1 MSRLCARRTDVGLK
15 KPIESAGTE
24 RKDRSDHSDDLERK
38 DKENTSDAGEDGGK
52 PLDTELDQ
60 QEIDDSSLLDTSD
73 R

>member
-38 DKENTSDAGEDGGK
+38 DKEKRSDTDKGSGK
-52 PLDTELDQ
+52 LLEIELDQ
-60 QEIDDSSLLDTSD
+60 QEIDDSSLLDASD